1 MDRVVKF
8 KGYSEQYERWM
19 KGFYVKHPDGTCYIS
34 ALYKG
39 GQWVE
44 VVPESVGEFVG
55 VLDLNN
61 EEVYEGDIVKY
72 SNFLNWKD
80 FKGLDDARNLG
91 LIIFNNSGY
100 NCKYGFCIKML
111 EEVYNSD
118 FHELSEVSPMNVT
131 RAKCGLEVVGNTYAN
146 KLKERLNQ

>member
-1 MDRVVKF
+1 MERVVKF

-34 ALYKG
+34 ALFKG

-44 VVPESVGEFVG
+44 VVPESVGEFTG

-72 SNFLNWKD
+72 NNFINWKD
-80 FKGLDDARNLG
+80 FNGLSDARNLG
-91 LIIFNNSGY
+91 LVIFNNSGY
-100 NCKYGFCIKML
+100 NCKYGFCIKMIEL
-111 EEVYNSD
+111 VYTCT
-118 FHELSEVSPMNVT
+118 HYHVSKIEPMNIT
-131 RAKCGLEVVGNTYAN
+131 NAAWGLEVVGNIYSD
-146 KLKERLNQ
+146 KLKDRLTQ

>member
-1 MDRVVKF
+1 MERVVKF

-34 ALYKG
+34 AHFKG

-44 VVPESVGEFVG
+44 VVPESVGEFTG

-72 SNFLNWKD
+72 NNFINWKD
-80 FKGLDDARNLG
+80 FNGLSDDRNLG
-91 LIIFNNSGY
+91 LVIFNNSGY

-111 EEVYNSD
+111 ELVYTCT
-118 FHELSEVSPMNVT
+118 HYHVSKIEPMNIT
-131 RAKCGLEVVGNTYAN
+131 NAAWGLEVVGNIYSD
-146 KLKERLNQ
+146 KLKDRLTQ

>member
-34 ALYKG
+34 ALFKG

-44 VVPESVGEFVG
+44 VVPESVGEFTG

-72 SNFLNWKD
+72 NNFINWKD
-80 FKGLDDARNLG
+80 FNGLADARNLG
-91 LIIFNNSGY
+91 LVIFNNSGY
-100 NCKYGFCIKML
+100 NCKYGFCIKMIEL
-111 EEVYNSD
+111 VYTCT
-118 FHELSEVSPMNVT
+118 HYHVSKIEPMNIT
-131 RAKCGLEVVGNTYAN
+131 NAAWGLEVVGNIYSD
-146 KLKERLNQ
+146 KLKNRLTQ